1 MIYTINSQLKY
12 NSEDGSIYGLDNLS
26 EPIATLTPVLN
37 RILKVLIENKSQ
49 VMPRDRI
56 LELVWDKHGL
66 VSSSNPLNQY
76 ISMLRKLFSQYLNVD
91 NAILT
96 IPKKGMMLSSEL
108 LIEKEE
114 SKTSDKILEESTK
127 HTAKPSHTIDR
138 KKISVY
144 ALCCIL
150 IFICISMGL
159 YIVIQKNSFQ
169 SIGFYQLSKINT
181 CPVYAFKEYSDKA
194 QVISTIKRQV
204 ARFNITCKNGD
215 YFYYYDNN
223 ESTDYIK
230 HDFLAKC
237 NDNTCVTTRF
247 NF

>member
-66 VSSSNPLNQY
+66 VSSSNTLNQY

-138 KKISVY
+138 KKSVCMPY
-144 ALCCIL
+144 VV
-150 IFICISMGL
+150 F
-159 YIVIQKNSFQ
+159 
-169 SIGFYQLSKINT
+169 
-181 CPVYAFKEYSDKA
+181 
-194 QVISTIKRQV
+194 
-204 ARFNITCKNGD
+204 
-215 YFYYYDNN
+215 
-223 ESTDYIK
+223 
-230 HDFLAKC
+230 
-237 NDNTCVTTRF
+237 
-247 NF
+247 